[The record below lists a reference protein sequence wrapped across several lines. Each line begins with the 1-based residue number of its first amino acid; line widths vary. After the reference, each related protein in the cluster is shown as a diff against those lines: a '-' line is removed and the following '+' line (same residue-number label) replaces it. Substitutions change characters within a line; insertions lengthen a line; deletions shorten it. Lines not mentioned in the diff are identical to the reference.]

1 MSNITQCN
9 ISDPNY
15 EEFVFGLPETL
26 AAGSSATLLGILGVS
41 SNVITISALLLHA
54 PIRWSTFVQAVG

>member
-1 MSNITQCN
+1 MSNITQCIN
-9 ISDPNY
+9 GTDPD
-15 EEFVFGLPETL
+15 FVFKLPETL
-26 AAGSSATLLGILGVS
+26 AAGSSATLLGILGGL